1 LNDGQAGSRLGCR
14 AIDVVVQKEMNY
26 TYAKLTRTPLI
37 TVDNDAKSCFN
48 CILCNVA
55 MMVSQYF
62 GITNKLCS
70 LQSTNLQESKFQIR
84 TAAGDSSETY
94 QHSLDTPVHGTG
106 QGSCASLAIWLLIS
120 SFIMDLLEQYANG
133 MELHDIEKRSKIIQR
148 WIDGFV
154 DDNSIFTN
162 LPFGNNNLI
171 LLLEKAQHDAQ
182 TWEGLL
188 SATGGELKLSKCFY
202 YVLSWKWTKIGSPV
216 PETPSKISI

>member
-1 LNDGQAGSRLGCR
+1 
-14 AIDVVVQKEMNY
+14 
-26 TYAKLTRTPLI
+26 
-37 TVDNDAKSCFN
+37 
-48 CILCNVA
+48 
-55 MMVSQYF
+55 
-62 GITNKLCS
+62 
-70 LQSTNLQESKFQIR
+70 
-84 TAAGDSSETY
+84 
-94 QHSLDTPVHGTG
+94 
-106 QGSCASLAIWLLIS
+106 
-120 SFIMDLLEQYANG
+120 
-133 MELHDIEKRSKIIQR
+133 
-148 WIDGFV
+148 V